1 MAELASFQGSESKEL
16 LAEQEARRVTYRQ
29 LTQTELENARLKAR
43 VDYLEVELKRLKAR
57 ISSSI

>member
-29 LTQTELENARLKAR
+29 LTQTELESARLKAR
-43 VDYLEVELKRLKAR
+43 VDYLKVELKRLKAR